1 MFSIGKLK
9 SFTAFREVMFAISLT
24 SFNVCS
30 AIVFA
35 TSGSYLGSFRRD
47 FGFGFIVLGSR

>member
-35 TSGSYLGSFRRD
+35 TSGRYLGSFRRD
-47 FGFGFIVLGSR
+47 FGFGFIVLGRR

>member
-9 SFTAFREVMFAISLT
+9 SFTAFREVMCAISLT

-35 TSGSYLGSFRRD
+35 TSERYLGSFRRD

>member
-9 SFTAFREVMFAISLT
+9 SFTAFREVMCAISSTL
-24 SFNVCS
+24 FNVCS
-30 AIVFA
+30 AIVFV
-35 TSGSYLGSFRRD
+35 TSGRCLGSFRLD